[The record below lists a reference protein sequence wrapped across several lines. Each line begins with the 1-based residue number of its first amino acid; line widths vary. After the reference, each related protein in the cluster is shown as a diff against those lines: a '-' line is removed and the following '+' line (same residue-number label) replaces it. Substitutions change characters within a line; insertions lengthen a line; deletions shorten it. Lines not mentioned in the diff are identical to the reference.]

1 MDRDELAR
9 RYREA
14 QFHAMAQ
21 AAELRA
27 HAPQEDTKQ
36 EQPDT
41 APTAPNLAQI
51 MGVHPRE
58 GVDDYI
64 SENDRL
70 RRYCG
75 LK

>member
-1 MDRDELAR
+1 MDRDKLAR
-9 RYREA
+9 LYREA
-14 QFHAMAQ
+14 QFNAMAKV
-21 AAELRA
+21 AELRA

-58 GVDDYI
+58 GADNYM
-64 SENDRL
+64 SETDRL